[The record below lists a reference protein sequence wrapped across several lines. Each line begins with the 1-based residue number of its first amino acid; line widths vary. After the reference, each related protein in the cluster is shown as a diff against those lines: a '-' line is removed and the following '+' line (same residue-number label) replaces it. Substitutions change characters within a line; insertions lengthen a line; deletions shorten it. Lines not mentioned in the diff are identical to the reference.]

1 MVRTN
6 YIRWSD
12 NDILFVLN
20 KHFKLDFYNAGSL
33 KQHSTGQTLNDIFEF
48 VISTVMSHSELFFYL
63 YSTWIQNSG

>member
-20 KHFKLDFYNAGSL
+20 QHFKLDFYNAGPL

-48 VISTVMSHSELFFYL
+48 VISTVMSHSEFFFIY
-63 YSTWIQNSG
+63 I